1 MTGDVTDP
9 LSLTGKVM
17 RVPEDL
23 LALSRDTDIP
33 LADSPESLDHDLAIG
48 ANREKIDPDHSTDKP
63 ASTTTDQMEAHN
75 D

>member
-33 LADSPESLDHDLAIG
+33 LADSPESLDHDLATG
-48 ANREKIDPDHSTDKP
+48 TNREKIDPDHSVDKP
-63 ASTTTDQMEAHN
+63 TLSSTEQNGEQ
-75 D
+75 